1 MHPVIDIRNVHR
13 IFESVAGCAHILHNV
28 SLAVNPG
35 EFVAITGP
43 SGSGKSTLM
52 NILGCLDKPT
62 AGDYY
67 LQGLNVAELDDEEL
81 TEVRALSIGFVF
93 QSFNLLPRLS
103 VIENVMLPLAYTNVP
118 RSQREMRA
126 VHALQAVTLP
136 VDHWDHRISE
146 LSGGQMQRVAIA
158 RALVNDPPIILA
170 DEPTGN
176 TDSAT
181 GALVMETF
189 HKLQK
194 RGKTIVLITHDPGIA
209 AEADRAVTIRDGRIH
224 DGAYIPHA
232 PRTLRSAVDSLPRF
246 PPPPTRRKERWHER
260 PRSHPEA
267 LHSLEAN
274 KGRSLLTITGIVIGI
289 ASVIAMTSLIGGIQN
304 STVNSL
310 GLNAARMVQIYSSQ
324 ELTESD
330 IEKLQKLVPQIEQI
344 GIVDSAYTEYKTGDK
359 SYTVMA
365 QGVDSDMLDA
375 VGASKLVAGRTYS
388 RAESQSGSRVALI
401 SRGGADQ
408 LYGNEQ
414 DALGKTIKVSNG
426 EVQIVGVIDG
436 GNDSM
441 GSLTLYMPRETIS
454 GLFGDENPSF
464 PSVTA
469 LAAEGTDMDELCKT
483 IESKVRAMK
492 GIEEEDE
499 YDSVSATSMKSAIDA
514 LNSFMGAF
522 SLIMGAVASISLL
535 VGGIGIMN
543 MMLTNVTERIREIGI
558 RRALAQVVAISPRSF
573 WPSPRR
579 CASPADCWVS

>member
-1 MHPVIDIRNVHR
+1 M
-13 IFESVAGCAHILHNV
+13 S
-28 SLAVNPG
+28 
-35 EFVAITGP
+35 
-43 SGSGKSTLM
+43 
-52 NILGCLDKPT
+52 
-62 AGDYY
+62 
-67 LQGLNVAELDDEEL
+67 
-81 TEVRALSIGFVF
+81 
-93 QSFNLLPRLS
+93 
-103 VIENVMLPLAYTNVP
+103 
-118 RSQREMRA
+118 
-126 VHALQAVTLP
+126 
-136 VDHWDHRISE
+136 
-146 LSGGQMQRVAIA
+146 A
-158 RALVNDPPIILA
+158 RD
-170 DEPTGN
+170 
-176 TDSAT
+176 
-181 GALVMETF
+181 
-189 HKLQK
+189 
-194 RGKTIVLITHDPGIA
+194 LIQ
-209 AEADRAVTIRDGRIH
+209 
-224 DGAYIPHA
+224 
-232 PRTLRSAVDSLPRF
+232 
-246 PPPPTRRKERWHER
+246 
-260 PRSHPEA
+260 EA

-274 KGRSLLTITGIVIGI
+274 KGRSLLTILGIVIGI

-304 STVNSL
+304 SLVNSL

-388 RAESQSGSRVALI
+388 QTESQSGSRVALI
-401 SRGGADQ
+401 SRNGADQ

-436 GNDSM
+436 GSDSM

-454 GLFGDENPSF
+454 GLFDDENPSF

-492 GIEEEDE
+492 GIEEENE

-543 MMLTNVTERIREIGI
+543 MMLTNVSERIREIGI
-558 RRALAQVVAISPRSF
+558 RRALGASRLDITAQFLAESSALCVTGGLLGVLIGYLLAWGLTFFAASSGIMSEFGATGTITPSF
-573 WPSPRR
+573 SITTVLIAFAVSVGIGVIFGFYPARR
-579 CASPADCWVS
+579 AAKLDPVECLRYQ

>member
-1 MHPVIDIRNVHR
+1 M
-13 IFESVAGCAHILHNV
+13 S
-28 SLAVNPG
+28 
-35 EFVAITGP
+35 
-43 SGSGKSTLM
+43 
-52 NILGCLDKPT
+52 
-62 AGDYY
+62 
-67 LQGLNVAELDDEEL
+67 
-81 TEVRALSIGFVF
+81 
-93 QSFNLLPRLS
+93 
-103 VIENVMLPLAYTNVP
+103 
-118 RSQREMRA
+118 
-126 VHALQAVTLP
+126 
-136 VDHWDHRISE
+136 
-146 LSGGQMQRVAIA
+146 A
-158 RALVNDPPIILA
+158 RD
-170 DEPTGN
+170 
-176 TDSAT
+176 
-181 GALVMETF
+181 
-189 HKLQK
+189 
-194 RGKTIVLITHDPGIA
+194 LIQ
-209 AEADRAVTIRDGRIH
+209 
-224 DGAYIPHA
+224 
-232 PRTLRSAVDSLPRF
+232 
-246 PPPPTRRKERWHER
+246 
-260 PRSHPEA
+260 EA

-274 KGRSLLTITGIVIGI
+274 KGRSLLTILGIVIGI

-304 STVNSL
+304 SLVNSL

-365 QGVDSDMLDA
+365 QGVDSNMLDA

-388 RAESQSGSRVALI
+388 QAESQSGSRVALI

-408 LYGNEQ
+408 LYVNEQ

-436 GNDSM
+436 GSDSM

-469 LAAEGTDMDELCKT
+469 LAAEDTDMDELCKT

-492 GIEEEDE
+492 GIEEDE
-499 YDSVSATSMKSAIDA
+499 YNSVSATSMKSAIDA

-558 RRALAQVVAISPRSF
+558 RRALGASRRDITAQFLAESSALCVTGGLLGILIGYLLAWALAMFAAGSGVLGELGASGQITPSF
-573 WPSPRR
+573 SIATVLLAFAVSVGIGVIFGFYPARR
-579 CASPADCWVS
+579 AAKLDPVECLRYQ

>member
-1 MHPVIDIRNVHR
+1 M
-13 IFESVAGCAHILHNV
+13 S
-28 SLAVNPG
+28 
-35 EFVAITGP
+35 
-43 SGSGKSTLM
+43 
-52 NILGCLDKPT
+52 
-62 AGDYY
+62 
-67 LQGLNVAELDDEEL
+67 
-81 TEVRALSIGFVF
+81 
-93 QSFNLLPRLS
+93 
-103 VIENVMLPLAYTNVP
+103 
-118 RSQREMRA
+118 
-126 VHALQAVTLP
+126 
-136 VDHWDHRISE
+136 
-146 LSGGQMQRVAIA
+146 A
-158 RALVNDPPIILA
+158 RD
-170 DEPTGN
+170 
-176 TDSAT
+176 
-181 GALVMETF
+181 
-189 HKLQK
+189 
-194 RGKTIVLITHDPGIA
+194 LIQ
-209 AEADRAVTIRDGRIH
+209 
-224 DGAYIPHA
+224 
-232 PRTLRSAVDSLPRF
+232 
-246 PPPPTRRKERWHER
+246 
-260 PRSHPEA
+260 EA

-274 KGRSLLTITGIVIGI
+274 KGRSLLTILGIVIGI

-304 STVNSL
+304 SLVNSL

-375 VGASKLVAGRTYS
+375 VGAGKLVAGRTYS
-388 RAESQSGSRVALI
+388 QAESQSGSRVALI
-401 SRGGADQ
+401 SRNGADQ

-436 GNDSM
+436 GSDSM
-441 GSLTLYMPRETIS
+441 GSLTLYMPRKTIS

-492 GIEEEDE
+492 GIEEDE

-558 RRALAQVVAISPRSF
+558 RRALGASRRDITAQFLAESSALCVTGGLLGVLIGYLLAWGLTFFAASSGIMSEFGATGTITPSF
-573 WPSPRR
+573 SITTVLIAFAVSVGIGVIFGFYPARR
-579 CASPADCWVS
+579 AAKLDPVECLRYQ

>member
-1 MHPVIDIRNVHR
+1 M
-13 IFESVAGCAHILHNV
+13 S
-28 SLAVNPG
+28 
-35 EFVAITGP
+35 
-43 SGSGKSTLM
+43 
-52 NILGCLDKPT
+52 
-62 AGDYY
+62 
-67 LQGLNVAELDDEEL
+67 
-81 TEVRALSIGFVF
+81 
-93 QSFNLLPRLS
+93 
-103 VIENVMLPLAYTNVP
+103 
-118 RSQREMRA
+118 
-126 VHALQAVTLP
+126 
-136 VDHWDHRISE
+136 
-146 LSGGQMQRVAIA
+146 A
-158 RALVNDPPIILA
+158 RD
-170 DEPTGN
+170 
-176 TDSAT
+176 
-181 GALVMETF
+181 
-189 HKLQK
+189 
-194 RGKTIVLITHDPGIA
+194 LIQ
-209 AEADRAVTIRDGRIH
+209 
-224 DGAYIPHA
+224 
-232 PRTLRSAVDSLPRF
+232 
-246 PPPPTRRKERWHER
+246 
-260 PRSHPEA
+260 EA

-274 KGRSLLTITGIVIGI
+274 KGRSLLTILGIVIGI

-304 STVNSL
+304 SLVNSL

-324 ELTESD
+324 ELTDSD
-330 IEKLQKLVPQIEQI
+330 VQKLQKLVPQIEQI

-365 QGVDSDMLDA
+365 QGVDSNMLDA

-388 RAESQSGSRVALI
+388 QAESQSGSRVALI

-436 GNDSM
+436 GSDSM

-492 GIEEEDE
+492 GIEEDE

-558 RRALAQVVAISPRSF
+558 RRALGASRRDITAQFLAESSALCITGGLLGVLIGYLLAWGLAMFASESGILGELGASGQITPSF
-573 WPSPRR
+573 SIATVLLTFAVSVGIGVIFGFYPARR
-579 CASPADCWVS
+579 AAKLDPVECLRYQ

>member
-1 MHPVIDIRNVHR
+1 M
-13 IFESVAGCAHILHNV
+13 S
-28 SLAVNPG
+28 
-35 EFVAITGP
+35 
-43 SGSGKSTLM
+43 
-52 NILGCLDKPT
+52 
-62 AGDYY
+62 
-67 LQGLNVAELDDEEL
+67 
-81 TEVRALSIGFVF
+81 
-93 QSFNLLPRLS
+93 
-103 VIENVMLPLAYTNVP
+103 
-118 RSQREMRA
+118 
-126 VHALQAVTLP
+126 
-136 VDHWDHRISE
+136 
-146 LSGGQMQRVAIA
+146 A
-158 RALVNDPPIILA
+158 RD
-170 DEPTGN
+170 
-176 TDSAT
+176 
-181 GALVMETF
+181 
-189 HKLQK
+189 
-194 RGKTIVLITHDPGIA
+194 LIQ
-209 AEADRAVTIRDGRIH
+209 
-224 DGAYIPHA
+224 
-232 PRTLRSAVDSLPRF
+232 
-246 PPPPTRRKERWHER
+246 
-260 PRSHPEA
+260 EA

-274 KGRSLLTITGIVIGI
+274 KGRSLLTILGIVIGI

-304 STVNSL
+304 SLVNSL

-330 IEKLQKLVPQIEQI
+330 IEKLQKLLPQIEQI

-388 RAESQSGSRVALI
+388 QAESQSGSRVALI

-414 DALGKTIKVSNG
+414 DAVGKTIKVSNG

-436 GNDSM
+436 GSDSM
-441 GSLTLYMPRETIS
+441 GSLTLYMPRETIA

-469 LAAEGTDMDELCKT
+469 LAAEGTDMDELCKA

-492 GIEEEDE
+492 GIEEEDDE
-499 YDSVSATSMKSAIDA
+499 YDSVSAASMKSAIDA

-558 RRALAQVVAISPRSF
+558 RRALGASRRDITAQFLAESSALCVTGGLLGVLIGYLLAWGLAMFASGSGILGELGASGQITPSF
-573 WPSPRR
+573 SIATVLLAFAVSVGIGVIFGFYPARR
-579 CASPADCWVS
+579 AAKLNPVECLRYQ

>member
-1 MHPVIDIRNVHR
+1 M
-13 IFESVAGCAHILHNV
+13 S
-28 SLAVNPG
+28 
-35 EFVAITGP
+35 
-43 SGSGKSTLM
+43 
-52 NILGCLDKPT
+52 
-62 AGDYY
+62 
-67 LQGLNVAELDDEEL
+67 
-81 TEVRALSIGFVF
+81 
-93 QSFNLLPRLS
+93 
-103 VIENVMLPLAYTNVP
+103 
-118 RSQREMRA
+118 
-126 VHALQAVTLP
+126 
-136 VDHWDHRISE
+136 
-146 LSGGQMQRVAIA
+146 A
-158 RALVNDPPIILA
+158 RD
-170 DEPTGN
+170 
-176 TDSAT
+176 
-181 GALVMETF
+181 
-189 HKLQK
+189 
-194 RGKTIVLITHDPGIA
+194 LIQ
-209 AEADRAVTIRDGRIH
+209 
-224 DGAYIPHA
+224 
-232 PRTLRSAVDSLPRF
+232 
-246 PPPPTRRKERWHER
+246 
-260 PRSHPEA
+260 EA

-274 KGRSLLTITGIVIGI
+274 KGRSLLTILGIVIGI

-304 STVNSL
+304 SLVNSL

-388 RAESQSGSRVALI
+388 QAESQSGSRVALI
-401 SRGGADQ
+401 SRNGADQ

-436 GNDSM
+436 SSDSM

-492 GIEEEDE
+492 GIEEEEDE

-543 MMLTNVTERIREIGI
+543 MMLTNVSERIREIGI
-558 RRALAQVVAISPRSF
+558 RRALGASRRDITAQFLAESSALCVTGGLLGVLIGYLLAWGLTFFAASSGIMSEFGATGTITPSF
-573 WPSPRR
+573 SITTVLIAFAVSVGIGVIFGFYPARR
-579 CASPADCWVS
+579 AAKLDPVECLRYQ

>member
-1 MHPVIDIRNVHR
+1 M
-13 IFESVAGCAHILHNV
+13 S
-28 SLAVNPG
+28 
-35 EFVAITGP
+35 
-43 SGSGKSTLM
+43 
-52 NILGCLDKPT
+52 
-62 AGDYY
+62 
-67 LQGLNVAELDDEEL
+67 
-81 TEVRALSIGFVF
+81 
-93 QSFNLLPRLS
+93 
-103 VIENVMLPLAYTNVP
+103 
-118 RSQREMRA
+118 
-126 VHALQAVTLP
+126 
-136 VDHWDHRISE
+136 
-146 LSGGQMQRVAIA
+146 A
-158 RALVNDPPIILA
+158 RD
-170 DEPTGN
+170 
-176 TDSAT
+176 
-181 GALVMETF
+181 
-189 HKLQK
+189 
-194 RGKTIVLITHDPGIA
+194 LIQ
-209 AEADRAVTIRDGRIH
+209 
-224 DGAYIPHA
+224 
-232 PRTLRSAVDSLPRF
+232 
-246 PPPPTRRKERWHER
+246 
-260 PRSHPEA
+260 EA

-274 KGRSLLTITGIVIGI
+274 KGRSLLTILGIVIGI

-304 STVNSL
+304 SLVNSL

-388 RAESQSGSRVALI
+388 QAESQSGSRVALI

-414 DALGKTIKVSNG
+414 DAVGKTIKVSNG

-436 GNDSM
+436 GSDSM

-492 GIEEEDE
+492 GIAEDDE

-558 RRALAQVVAISPRSF
+558 RRALGRQSSRYHRAVFSRVFGIVHHRRSAGCPDWLSAGLGSCDVCRRIRGSRRARCQRANHTELFNRHGAAGLRRLRRHRSNLWLLPRSPRGKTR
-573 WPSPRR
+573 PGGVPTL
-579 CASPADCWVS
+579 PVSHHQQVAVN

>member
-1 MHPVIDIRNVHR
+1 M
-13 IFESVAGCAHILHNV
+13 
-28 SLAVNPG
+28 
-35 EFVAITGP
+35 
-43 SGSGKSTLM
+43 STR
-52 NILGCLDKPT
+52 D
-62 AGDYY
+62 
-67 LQGLNVAELDDEEL
+67 
-81 TEVRALSIGFVF
+81 
-93 QSFNLLPRLS
+93 
-103 VIENVMLPLAYTNVP
+103 
-118 RSQREMRA
+118 
-126 VHALQAVTLP
+126 
-136 VDHWDHRISE
+136 
-146 LSGGQMQRVAIA
+146 
-158 RALVNDPPIILA
+158 LV
-170 DEPTGN
+170 
-176 TDSAT
+176 
-181 GALVMETF
+181 
-189 HKLQK
+189 Q
-194 RGKTIVLITHDPGIA
+194 
-209 AEADRAVTIRDGRIH
+209 
-224 DGAYIPHA
+224 
-232 PRTLRSAVDSLPRF
+232 
-246 PPPPTRRKERWHER
+246 
-260 PRSHPEA
+260 EA

-274 KGRSLLTITGIVIGI
+274 KGRSLLTILGIVIGI

-304 STVNSL
+304 SLVNSL

-344 GIVDSAYTEYKTGDK
+344 GIVDSGYTEYKTGDK
-359 SYTVMA
+359 SYTVM
-365 QGVDSDMLDA
+365 VDSDMLDA

-388 RAESQSGSRVALI
+388 QAESQSGSRVALI

-414 DALGKTIKVSNG
+414 DAVGKTIKVSNG

-436 GNDSM
+436 GSDSM
-441 GSLTLYMPRETIS
+441 GSLTLYMPRETIA

-492 GIEEEDE
+492 GISEDDE

-558 RRALAQVVAISPRSF
+558 RRALGASRRDITAQFLAESSALCVTGGLLGVLIGYLLAWSLAMFAAGSGVLNELGASGEITPSF
-573 WPSPRR
+573 SIATVLLAFGVSVGIGVIFGFYPARR
-579 CASPADCWVS
+579 AAKLNPVECLRYQ

>member
-1 MHPVIDIRNVHR
+1 M
-13 IFESVAGCAHILHNV
+13 S
-28 SLAVNPG
+28 
-35 EFVAITGP
+35 
-43 SGSGKSTLM
+43 
-52 NILGCLDKPT
+52 
-62 AGDYY
+62 
-67 LQGLNVAELDDEEL
+67 
-81 TEVRALSIGFVF
+81 
-93 QSFNLLPRLS
+93 
-103 VIENVMLPLAYTNVP
+103 
-118 RSQREMRA
+118 
-126 VHALQAVTLP
+126 
-136 VDHWDHRISE
+136 
-146 LSGGQMQRVAIA
+146 A
-158 RALVNDPPIILA
+158 RD
-170 DEPTGN
+170 
-176 TDSAT
+176 
-181 GALVMETF
+181 
-189 HKLQK
+189 
-194 RGKTIVLITHDPGIA
+194 LIQ
-209 AEADRAVTIRDGRIH
+209 
-224 DGAYIPHA
+224 
-232 PRTLRSAVDSLPRF
+232 
-246 PPPPTRRKERWHER
+246 
-260 PRSHPEA
+260 EA

-274 KGRSLLTITGIVIGI
+274 KGRSLLTILGIVIGI

-304 STVNSL
+304 SLVNSL

-375 VGASKLVAGRTYS
+375 VGAGKLVAGRTYS
-388 RAESQSGSRVALI
+388 QAESQSGSRVALI

-436 GNDSM
+436 GSDSM

-499 YDSVSATSMKSAIDA
+499 YDSVSATSMKSAIDT

-522 SLIMGAVASISLL
+522 SLIMGSVASISLL

-543 MMLTNVTERIREIGI
+543 MMLTNVTERIREITAQFLAESSALCVTGGLLGVLIGYLLAWALAMFASGSGI
-558 RRALAQVVAISPRSF
+558 LGELGASGQITPSFSIATVLLAFAVSVGIGVIFGFYPARRAAKLDPVECLRYQ
-573 WPSPRR
+573 
-579 CASPADCWVS
+579 

>member
-1 MHPVIDIRNVHR
+1 
-13 IFESVAGCAHILHNV
+13 
-28 SLAVNPG
+28 
-35 EFVAITGP
+35 
-43 SGSGKSTLM
+43 
-52 NILGCLDKPT
+52 
-62 AGDYY
+62 
-67 LQGLNVAELDDEEL
+67 
-81 TEVRALSIGFVF
+81 
-93 QSFNLLPRLS
+93 
-103 VIENVMLPLAYTNVP
+103 
-118 RSQREMRA
+118 
-126 VHALQAVTLP
+126 
-136 VDHWDHRISE
+136 
-146 LSGGQMQRVAIA
+146 
-158 RALVNDPPIILA
+158 
-170 DEPTGN
+170 
-176 TDSAT
+176 
-181 GALVMETF
+181 
-189 HKLQK
+189 
-194 RGKTIVLITHDPGIA
+194 
-209 AEADRAVTIRDGRIH
+209 
-224 DGAYIPHA
+224 
-232 PRTLRSAVDSLPRF
+232 
-246 PPPPTRRKERWHER
+246 
-260 PRSHPEA
+260 
-267 LHSLEAN
+267 
-274 KGRSLLTITGIVIGI
+274 
-289 ASVIAMTSLIGGIQN
+289 MTSLIGGIQN
-304 STVNSL
+304 SLVNSL

-375 VGASKLVAGRTYS
+375 VGAGKLVAGRTYS
-388 RAESQSGSRVALI
+388 QAESQSGSRVALI

-492 GIEEEDE
+492 GIAEDDE

-514 LNSFMGAF
+514 LNSFMSAF

-558 RRALAQVVAISPRSF
+558 RRAWAPVVAISPRSF
-573 WPSPRR
+573 WRVLGAVRHRR
-579 CASPADCWVS
+579 TVGVSLIWAICWPGDSRSLPQARAS

>member
-1 MHPVIDIRNVHR
+1 M
-13 IFESVAGCAHILHNV
+13 S
-28 SLAVNPG
+28 
-35 EFVAITGP
+35 
-43 SGSGKSTLM
+43 
-52 NILGCLDKPT
+52 
-62 AGDYY
+62 
-67 LQGLNVAELDDEEL
+67 
-81 TEVRALSIGFVF
+81 
-93 QSFNLLPRLS
+93 
-103 VIENVMLPLAYTNVP
+103 
-118 RSQREMRA
+118 
-126 VHALQAVTLP
+126 
-136 VDHWDHRISE
+136 
-146 LSGGQMQRVAIA
+146 A
-158 RALVNDPPIILA
+158 RD
-170 DEPTGN
+170 
-176 TDSAT
+176 
-181 GALVMETF
+181 
-189 HKLQK
+189 
-194 RGKTIVLITHDPGIA
+194 LIQ
-209 AEADRAVTIRDGRIH
+209 
-224 DGAYIPHA
+224 
-232 PRTLRSAVDSLPRF
+232 
-246 PPPPTRRKERWHER
+246 
-260 PRSHPEA
+260 EA

-274 KGRSLLTITGIVIGI
+274 KGRSLLTILGIVIGI

-304 STVNSL
+304 SLVNSL
-310 GLNAARMVQIYSSQ
+310 GLNAARMVQVYSSQ

-388 RAESQSGSRVALI
+388 QAESQSGSRVALI
-401 SRGGADQ
+401 SRNGADQ

-436 GNDSM
+436 GSDSM

-492 GIEEEDE
+492 GIEEEEEE
-499 YDSVSATSMKSAIDA
+499 YDSVSATSMKSAIDT

-543 MMLTNVTERIREIGI
+543 MMLTNVSERIREIGI
-558 RRALAQVVAISPRSF
+558 RRALGASRRDITAQFLAESSALCVTGGLLGVLIGYLLAWALAMFASGSGILGELGASGQITPSF
-573 WPSPRR
+573 SIATVLLAFAVSVGIGVIFGFYPARR
-579 CASPADCWVS
+579 AAKLDPVECLRYQ

>member
-1 MHPVIDIRNVHR
+1 M
-13 IFESVAGCAHILHNV
+13 S
-28 SLAVNPG
+28 
-35 EFVAITGP
+35 
-43 SGSGKSTLM
+43 
-52 NILGCLDKPT
+52 
-62 AGDYY
+62 
-67 LQGLNVAELDDEEL
+67 
-81 TEVRALSIGFVF
+81 
-93 QSFNLLPRLS
+93 
-103 VIENVMLPLAYTNVP
+103 
-118 RSQREMRA
+118 
-126 VHALQAVTLP
+126 
-136 VDHWDHRISE
+136 
-146 LSGGQMQRVAIA
+146 A
-158 RALVNDPPIILA
+158 RD
-170 DEPTGN
+170 
-176 TDSAT
+176 
-181 GALVMETF
+181 
-189 HKLQK
+189 
-194 RGKTIVLITHDPGIA
+194 LIQ
-209 AEADRAVTIRDGRIH
+209 
-224 DGAYIPHA
+224 
-232 PRTLRSAVDSLPRF
+232 
-246 PPPPTRRKERWHER
+246 
-260 PRSHPEA
+260 EA

-274 KGRSLLTITGIVIGI
+274 KGRSLLTILGIVIGI

-304 STVNSL
+304 SLVNSL

-388 RAESQSGSRVALI
+388 QAESQSGSRVALI
-401 SRGGADQ
+401 SRNGADQ

-436 GNDSM
+436 GSDSM

-492 GIEEEDE
+492 GIEEEEEDE

-543 MMLTNVTERIREIGI
+543 MMLTNVSERIREIGI
-558 RRALAQVVAISPRSF
+558 RRALGASRRDITAQFLAESSALCVTGGLLGVLIGYLLAWGLTFFAASSGIMSEFGATGTITPSF
-573 WPSPRR
+573 SITTVLIAFAVSVGIGVIFGFYPARR
-579 CASPADCWVS
+579 AAKLDPVECLRYQ

>member
-1 MHPVIDIRNVHR
+1 M
-13 IFESVAGCAHILHNV
+13 S
-28 SLAVNPG
+28 
-35 EFVAITGP
+35 
-43 SGSGKSTLM
+43 
-52 NILGCLDKPT
+52 
-62 AGDYY
+62 
-67 LQGLNVAELDDEEL
+67 
-81 TEVRALSIGFVF
+81 
-93 QSFNLLPRLS
+93 
-103 VIENVMLPLAYTNVP
+103 
-118 RSQREMRA
+118 
-126 VHALQAVTLP
+126 
-136 VDHWDHRISE
+136 
-146 LSGGQMQRVAIA
+146 A
-158 RALVNDPPIILA
+158 RD
-170 DEPTGN
+170 
-176 TDSAT
+176 
-181 GALVMETF
+181 
-189 HKLQK
+189 
-194 RGKTIVLITHDPGIA
+194 LIQ
-209 AEADRAVTIRDGRIH
+209 
-224 DGAYIPHA
+224 
-232 PRTLRSAVDSLPRF
+232 
-246 PPPPTRRKERWHER
+246 
-260 PRSHPEA
+260 EA

-274 KGRSLLTITGIVIGI
+274 KGRSLLTILGIVIGI

-304 STVNSL
+304 SLVNSL

-324 ELTESD
+324 ELTDSD
-330 IEKLQKLVPQIEQI
+330 VQKLQKLVPQIEQI

-388 RAESQSGSRVALI
+388 QVESQSGSRVALI
-401 SRGGADQ
+401 SRNGADQ
-408 LYGNEQ
+408 LFGNEQ

-436 GNDSM
+436 GSDSM

-492 GIEEEDE
+492 GIAEDE

-558 RRALAQVVAISPRSF
+558 RRALGASRRDITAQFLAESSALCVTGGLLGVLIGYLLAWGLAMFASGSGILGELGASGQITPSF
-573 WPSPRR
+573 SIATVLLAFAVSVGIGVIFGFYPARR
-579 CASPADCWVS
+579 AAKLDPVECLRYQ

>member
-1 MHPVIDIRNVHR
+1 M
-13 IFESVAGCAHILHNV
+13 S
-28 SLAVNPG
+28 
-35 EFVAITGP
+35 
-43 SGSGKSTLM
+43 
-52 NILGCLDKPT
+52 
-62 AGDYY
+62 
-67 LQGLNVAELDDEEL
+67 
-81 TEVRALSIGFVF
+81 
-93 QSFNLLPRLS
+93 
-103 VIENVMLPLAYTNVP
+103 
-118 RSQREMRA
+118 
-126 VHALQAVTLP
+126 
-136 VDHWDHRISE
+136 
-146 LSGGQMQRVAIA
+146 A
-158 RALVNDPPIILA
+158 RD
-170 DEPTGN
+170 
-176 TDSAT
+176 
-181 GALVMETF
+181 
-189 HKLQK
+189 
-194 RGKTIVLITHDPGIA
+194 LIQ
-209 AEADRAVTIRDGRIH
+209 
-224 DGAYIPHA
+224 
-232 PRTLRSAVDSLPRF
+232 
-246 PPPPTRRKERWHER
+246 
-260 PRSHPEA
+260 EA

-274 KGRSLLTITGIVIGI
+274 KGRSLLTILGIVIGI

-304 STVNSL
+304 SLVNSL

-388 RAESQSGSRVALI
+388 QAESQSGSRVALI
-401 SRGGADQ
+401 SRNGADQ

-436 GNDSM
+436 GSDSM

-469 LAAEGTDMDELCKT
+469 LAAEGTDMDKLCKT

-492 GIEEEDE
+492 GIEEEE

-522 SLIMGAVASISLL
+522 SFIMGAVASISLL

-558 RRALAQVVAISPRSF
+558 RRALGASRRDITAQFLAESSALCVTGGLLGVLIGYLLAWGLTFFAASSGIMSEFGATGTITPSF
-573 WPSPRR
+573 SITTVLIAFAVSVGIGVIFGYYPARR
-579 CASPADCWVS
+579 AAKLDPVECLRYQ

>member
-1 MHPVIDIRNVHR
+1 M
-13 IFESVAGCAHILHNV
+13 S
-28 SLAVNPG
+28 
-35 EFVAITGP
+35 
-43 SGSGKSTLM
+43 
-52 NILGCLDKPT
+52 
-62 AGDYY
+62 
-67 LQGLNVAELDDEEL
+67 
-81 TEVRALSIGFVF
+81 
-93 QSFNLLPRLS
+93 
-103 VIENVMLPLAYTNVP
+103 
-118 RSQREMRA
+118 
-126 VHALQAVTLP
+126 
-136 VDHWDHRISE
+136 
-146 LSGGQMQRVAIA
+146 A
-158 RALVNDPPIILA
+158 RD
-170 DEPTGN
+170 
-176 TDSAT
+176 
-181 GALVMETF
+181 
-189 HKLQK
+189 
-194 RGKTIVLITHDPGIA
+194 LIQ
-209 AEADRAVTIRDGRIH
+209 
-224 DGAYIPHA
+224 
-232 PRTLRSAVDSLPRF
+232 
-246 PPPPTRRKERWHER
+246 
-260 PRSHPEA
+260 EA

-274 KGRSLLTITGIVIGI
+274 KGRSLLTILGIVIGI

-304 STVNSL
+304 SLVNSL

-375 VGASKLVAGRTYS
+375 VGASRLVAGRTYS
-388 RAESQSGSRVALI
+388 QAESQSGSRVALI

-414 DALGKTIKVSNG
+414 DTLGKTIKVSNG

-436 GNDSM
+436 GSDSM

-454 GLFGDENPSF
+454 RLFGDENPSF

-469 LAAEGTDMDELCKT
+469 LAAEGTDMDEFCKA

-492 GIEEEDE
+492 GIEEDDE

-558 RRALAQVVAISPRSF
+558 RRALGASRRDITAQF
-573 WPSPRR
+573 WPSLRR
-579 CASPADCWVS
+579 CASPVDCWVS

>member
-1 MHPVIDIRNVHR
+1 M
-13 IFESVAGCAHILHNV
+13 
-28 SLAVNPG
+28 
-35 EFVAITGP
+35 
-43 SGSGKSTLM
+43 STR
-52 NILGCLDKPT
+52 D
-62 AGDYY
+62 
-67 LQGLNVAELDDEEL
+67 
-81 TEVRALSIGFVF
+81 
-93 QSFNLLPRLS
+93 
-103 VIENVMLPLAYTNVP
+103 
-118 RSQREMRA
+118 
-126 VHALQAVTLP
+126 
-136 VDHWDHRISE
+136 
-146 LSGGQMQRVAIA
+146 
-158 RALVNDPPIILA
+158 
-170 DEPTGN
+170 
-176 TDSAT
+176 
-181 GALVMETF
+181 
-189 HKLQK
+189 
-194 RGKTIVLITHDPGIA
+194 LIQ
-209 AEADRAVTIRDGRIH
+209 
-224 DGAYIPHA
+224 
-232 PRTLRSAVDSLPRF
+232 
-246 PPPPTRRKERWHER
+246 
-260 PRSHPEA
+260 EA

-274 KGRSLLTITGIVIGI
+274 KGRSLLTILGIVIGI

-304 STVNSL
+304 SLVNSL

-365 QGVDSDMLDA
+365 QGVDSNMLDA

-388 RAESQSGSRVALI
+388 QAESQSGSRVALI

-436 GNDSM
+436 GSDSM
-441 GSLTLYMPRETIS
+441 GSLTLYMPRETIA

-469 LAAEGTDMDELCKT
+469 LAAEGTDMDELCKA

-492 GIEEEDE
+492 GIEEE

-558 RRALAQVVAISPRSF
+558 RRALGASRRDITAQFLAESSALCVTGGLLGVLIGYLLAWGLAMFAAGSGVLSELGASGQITPSF
-573 WPSPRR
+573 SIATVLLAFSVSVGIGVIFGFYPARR
-579 CASPADCWVS
+579 AAKLNPVECLRYQ

>member
-1 MHPVIDIRNVHR
+1 M
-13 IFESVAGCAHILHNV
+13 S
-28 SLAVNPG
+28 
-35 EFVAITGP
+35 
-43 SGSGKSTLM
+43 
-52 NILGCLDKPT
+52 
-62 AGDYY
+62 
-67 LQGLNVAELDDEEL
+67 
-81 TEVRALSIGFVF
+81 
-93 QSFNLLPRLS
+93 
-103 VIENVMLPLAYTNVP
+103 
-118 RSQREMRA
+118 
-126 VHALQAVTLP
+126 
-136 VDHWDHRISE
+136 
-146 LSGGQMQRVAIA
+146 A
-158 RALVNDPPIILA
+158 RD
-170 DEPTGN
+170 
-176 TDSAT
+176 
-181 GALVMETF
+181 
-189 HKLQK
+189 
-194 RGKTIVLITHDPGIA
+194 LIQ
-209 AEADRAVTIRDGRIH
+209 
-224 DGAYIPHA
+224 
-232 PRTLRSAVDSLPRF
+232 
-246 PPPPTRRKERWHER
+246 
-260 PRSHPEA
+260 EA

-274 KGRSLLTITGIVIGI
+274 KGRSLLTILGIVIGI

-304 STVNSL
+304 SLVNSL

-324 ELTESD
+324 ELTDSD
-330 IEKLQKLVPQIEQI
+330 VQKLQKLVPQIEQI

-375 VGASKLVAGRTYS
+375 VGAGKLVAGRTYS
-388 RAESQSGSRVALI
+388 QAESQSGSRVALI

-426 EVQIVGVIDG
+426 EVRIVGVIDG
-436 GNDSM
+436 GSDSM

-558 RRALAQVVAISPRSF
+558 RSALGASRRDITAQFLAEYSALCVTGGLLGVLIGYLLAWGLTFFAASSGIMSEFGATGTITPSFSITTVLIAFAVSVGIGVIFGFYPARRAAKLDPVECLRYQ
-573 WPSPRR
+573 
-579 CASPADCWVS
+579 

>member
-1 MHPVIDIRNVHR
+1 M
-13 IFESVAGCAHILHNV
+13 S
-28 SLAVNPG
+28 
-35 EFVAITGP
+35 
-43 SGSGKSTLM
+43 
-52 NILGCLDKPT
+52 
-62 AGDYY
+62 
-67 LQGLNVAELDDEEL
+67 
-81 TEVRALSIGFVF
+81 
-93 QSFNLLPRLS
+93 
-103 VIENVMLPLAYTNVP
+103 
-118 RSQREMRA
+118 
-126 VHALQAVTLP
+126 
-136 VDHWDHRISE
+136 
-146 LSGGQMQRVAIA
+146 A
-158 RALVNDPPIILA
+158 RD
-170 DEPTGN
+170 
-176 TDSAT
+176 
-181 GALVMETF
+181 
-189 HKLQK
+189 
-194 RGKTIVLITHDPGIA
+194 LIQ
-209 AEADRAVTIRDGRIH
+209 
-224 DGAYIPHA
+224 
-232 PRTLRSAVDSLPRF
+232 
-246 PPPPTRRKERWHER
+246 
-260 PRSHPEA
+260 EA

-274 KGRSLLTITGIVIGI
+274 KGRSLLTILGIVIGI

-304 STVNSL
+304 SLVNSL

-324 ELTESD
+324 ELTDSD
-330 IEKLQKLVPQIEQI
+330 VQKLQKLVPQIEQI

-365 QGVDSDMLDA
+365 QGVDSNMLDA

-388 RAESQSGSRVALI
+388 QAESQSGSRVALI
-401 SRGGADQ
+401 IRGGADQ

-436 GNDSM
+436 GSDSM

-492 GIEEEDE
+492 GIEEDE

-558 RRALAQVVAISPRSF
+558 RRALGASRRDITAQFLAESSALCITGGLLGVLIGYLLAWGLAMFASESGILGELGASGQITPSF
-573 WPSPRR
+573 SIATVLLAFAVSVGIGVIFGFYPARR
-579 CASPADCWVS
+579 AAKLDPVECLRYQ

>member
-1 MHPVIDIRNVHR
+1 M
-13 IFESVAGCAHILHNV
+13 S
-28 SLAVNPG
+28 
-35 EFVAITGP
+35 
-43 SGSGKSTLM
+43 
-52 NILGCLDKPT
+52 
-62 AGDYY
+62 
-67 LQGLNVAELDDEEL
+67 
-81 TEVRALSIGFVF
+81 
-93 QSFNLLPRLS
+93 
-103 VIENVMLPLAYTNVP
+103 
-118 RSQREMRA
+118 
-126 VHALQAVTLP
+126 
-136 VDHWDHRISE
+136 
-146 LSGGQMQRVAIA
+146 A
-158 RALVNDPPIILA
+158 RD
-170 DEPTGN
+170 
-176 TDSAT
+176 
-181 GALVMETF
+181 
-189 HKLQK
+189 
-194 RGKTIVLITHDPGIA
+194 LIQ
-209 AEADRAVTIRDGRIH
+209 
-224 DGAYIPHA
+224 
-232 PRTLRSAVDSLPRF
+232 
-246 PPPPTRRKERWHER
+246 
-260 PRSHPEA
+260 EA

-274 KGRSLLTITGIVIGI
+274 KGRSLLTILGIVIGI

-304 STVNSL
+304 SLVNSL

-388 RAESQSGSRVALI
+388 QAESQSGSRVALI
-401 SRGGADQ
+401 SRNGADQ

-436 GNDSM
+436 GSDSM

-469 LAAEGTDMDELCKT
+469 LAAEGTDMDKLCKT

-492 GIEEEDE
+492 GIADDDE

-558 RRALAQVVAISPRSF
+558 RRALGASRRDIPRSF